1 MILQVICVFG
11 VINLL
16 IVPGFVAATW
26 PEYKYLLWMYP
37 AMAVAGLLYSGL
49 KARI

>member
-1 MILQVICVFG
+1 MILKVICVLG

-26 PEYKYLLWMYP
+26 PEYKDLLWAYP
-37 AMAVAGLLYSGL
+37 AMAVAGLSYSVL
-49 KARI
+49 KVMI